1 MDSYDFDL
9 LSAGKT
15 TNLMKAIGVACSTID
30 LSYTRFLIK
39 VEQTYGGELT
49 AEDKAVVD
57 RWYSH
62 RMGRDACKYLIMQKT
77 PASRGGS
84 YARAAS
90 LLEDKINRIIQ
101 SRPDGHRRFVILR
114 PLGIGTVIQ
123 HGYTRVDPTGQISWY
138 LFTQIGCYAAQFQSI
153 VEDDSSITWWRN
165 GVPGMFKVYWSEE
178 NGQWMFDSSIAG
190 RQRLL
195 FTDRMAELPFHFT
208 KGNHYWTAP

>member
-1 MDSYDFDL
+1 MAEYDFDL

-15 TNLMKAIGVACSTID
+15 TNLMKAIGIACSTND

-39 VEQTYGGELT
+39 VEQAYGCELT
-49 AEDKAVVD
+49 DTDKAVVD

-62 RMGRDACKYLIMQKT
+62 RLGRGACQYLIQQKT
-77 PASRGGS
+77 PIPLGNR

-90 LLEDKINRIIQ
+90 LLEDKINRLIQ

-123 HGYTRVDPTGQISWY
+123 HGYTRVDPTGQLSWY
-138 LFTQIGCYAAQFQSI
+138 LFTQIGCYEAQFQSI
-153 VEDDSSITWWRN
+153 VEDDSSIAWWRN

-178 NGQWMFDSSIAG
+178 NEQWMFDSSIAG
-190 RQRLL
+190 SNRLL
-195 FTDRMAELPFHFT
+195 FTDRVAELPVHFV
-208 KGNHYWTAP
+208 KGNHYWANQ